1 MAVITPSSLV
11 SEIRGSV
18 GDQTYSRNRYG
29 AYVKA
34 KLIQTNPDSTDQ
46 QAVRAQMADAVA
58 EWQSAAQEYQD
69 VWNQFVTDQRIGKNI
84 SRKIRRSGFNE
95 FLSRWMNRYA
105 LSASGTGFSPLP
117 LVRFNPVI
125 TAVTPGT
132 LSIEL
137 AYDTLRPI
145 GDCDIAVYA
154 THPISAGINQ
164 INKSFYRCIG
174 SFTPGSQVG
183 TEELYTMYTDKFP
196 LTGGDIGK
204 KIGIAIRAINSDNY
218 AAGGFFFVPIIIS
231 GGLVS
236 TRKQVQ
242 LFNND
247 YYASDYSNFLKS
259 SAAEQSH
266 INLTRGKLWKFYN
279 Y

>member
-1 MAVITPSSLV
+1 MAVITPSSLI

-18 GDQTYSRNRYG
+18 GTQTFSRNRYG
-29 AYVKA
+29 AYVKN
-34 KLIQTNPDSTDQ
+34 KLTQVNPDSVDQ
-46 QAVRAQMADAVA
+46 QAVRAEMAAAVA
-58 EWQSAAQEYQD
+58 EWQSSAQEYQD
-69 VWNQFVTDQRIGKNI
+69 VWNQFVMSQRISKNI
-84 SRKIRRSGFNE
+84 SRKISRSGFNE

-105 LSASGTGFSPLP
+105 LGASGTGFNPLP
-117 LVRFNPVI
+117 LVRINPIITSI
-125 TAVTPGT
+125 TAGT

-137 AYDTLRPI
+137 AYDTLRPV
-145 GDCDIAVYA
+145 GNCEIAVYA
-154 THPISAGINQ
+154 THPISPGINQ

-196 LTGGDIGK
+196 LTAPDIGK
-204 KIGIAIRAINSDNY
+204 KIGIAIRAINDDNY

-236 TRKQVQ
+236 DKYQVQ

-247 YYASDYSNFLKS
+247 YYASDYSNFIKS
-259 SAAEQSH
+259 TSVQPSNTNH
-266 INLTRGKLWKFYN
+266 MRGRLWLFYR